1 MANACMFR
9 LFEVI
14 GGCLADIWDNSER
27 GLPMSIFSAT
37 VFMGPC
43 LGPVMAGY
51 LSAEGWRANYYLLLG
66 ISGSACVVAAVAL
79 PETYAVVLLRRRAVK
94 LRKETGDQGYMTNQ
108 ERFKKPLAEV
118 MKESL
123 IRPID
128 ILVTEPIVFL
138 FSLYLALI
146 YALLY
151 LLFFGE
157 FNPLFEVEDVKLTC
171 PSMQPSPS
179 SSARSTDSLSVQSD
193 WLSSPSCKFPLVLL
207 DFCPARLTFAL
218 RRSSSIGMML
228 TFFTIL
234 PWQAKHYKVQS
245 DECAKTGKSAPPE
258 ARLPSMMVGS
268 IMLPIGFL

>member
-1 MANACMFR
+1 MELKLLHFF

-51 LSAEGWRANYYLLLG
+51 LSAEGWRSNYYLLLG
-66 ISGSACVVAAVAL
+66 ISGSACVVAAAAL
-79 PETYAVVLLRRRAVK
+79 PETYAVVLLRRRAIK

-108 ERFKKPLAEV
+108 ERFKKPLVEV

-128 ILVTEPIVFL
+128 ILITEPIVFL

-157 FNPLFEVEDVKLTC
+157 SFSRFGVENV
-171 PSMQPSPS
+171 
-179 SSARSTDSLSVQSD
+179 
-193 WLSSPSCKFPLVLL
+193 
-207 DFCPARLTFAL
+207 RLT
-218 RRSSSIGMML
+218 
-228 TFFTIL
+228 
-234 PWQAKHYKVQS
+234 
-245 DECAKTGKSAPPE
+245 
-258 ARLPSMMVGS
+258 
-268 IMLPIGFL
+268 